1 LSRPGPGHRSKPVR
15 IFKGENLD
23 QLLEQLL
30 TSDTELSNFIIN
42 SIFTK
47 GDLKDELSNK
57 KSAYRRI
64 HEHYAAVLDR
74 AVEILRGKAA
84 IDDQTRQE
92 IVRDLTR
99 IIIMVKYQAAR
110 GQLTEGIQ
118 QDLIS
123 LTNKLIKKTTE
134 PSAQPKLLSSM
145 FERARMIIDSLVIMT
160 LQ

>member
-1 LSRPGPGHRSKPVR
+1 MSRPRPGHRSEPVR
-15 IFKGENLD
+15 IFENVDLD
-23 QLLEQLL
+23 KLL

-74 AVEILRGKAA
+74 AVEILRGKTA
-84 IDDQTRQE
+84 IDDRTRQE

-99 IIIMVKYQAAR
+99 VIIMVKYQAAR
-110 GQLTEGIQ
+110 GQLKEGIS
-118 QDLIS
+118 QDLVS
-123 LTNKLIKKTTE
+123 LANKLIEKIEKTTE
-134 PSAQPKLLSSM
+134 PSAQPKQLSSM

-160 LQ
+160 L

>member
-1 LSRPGPGHRSKPVR
+1 
-15 IFKGENLD
+15 
-23 QLLEQLL
+23 
-30 TSDTELSNFIIN
+30 
-42 SIFTK
+42 
-47 GDLKDELSNK
+47 NK

-64 HEHYAAVLDR
+64 HEHYAAVLDK
-74 AVEILRGKAA
+74 AVEILRGKTA

-99 IIIMVKYQAAR
+99 VIIMVKYQAAR
-110 GQLTEGIQ
+110 GQLTEGIP

-134 PSAQPKLLSSM
+134 PSAQPKQLSSM